1 MEQFSK
7 NTFIIYYLVLFCTLQ
22 VGTIKMYLVLKV
34 VFDQKTPKKQKI
46 KKQGKKV
53 KVLQADRNNIFLKD

>member
-1 MEQFSK
+1 
-7 NTFIIYYLVLFCTLQ
+7 
-22 VGTIKMYLVLKV
+22 MYLVLKV